1 MKEFFSFYRWGM
13 NMKFHMSIYTIA
25 LLSVKSVVNLLQG
38 SDVVS
43 IWTMIEMVVVS
54 MVLAICETFLFPEEK
69 ELPSAALRN
78 RTVVWAVLLNV
89 LFLGGSLFFHWF
101 SGVPAWGAAALIAF
115 LEGGAFAMWI
125 GMHVALKKDTARL
138 NRKLKVF
145 QEE

>member
-25 LLSVKSVVNLLQG
+25 LLSIKSVVNLLQG
-38 SDVVS
+38 SDMVS
-43 IWTMIEMVVVS
+43 IWTMLEMLVLS
-54 MVLAICETFLFPEEK
+54 LVLAVCETFLFPEEK
-69 ELPSAALRN
+69 ELTPAALRS
-78 RTVVWAVLLNV
+78 RTVVWALLVNI
-89 LFLGGSLFFHWF
+89 LFIGGSIGFRWF
-101 SGVPAWGAAALIAF
+101 SSVPVWGGIALMAF